1 MVGGARRRR
10 WIILKAAVSRL
21 SATQSLCIQAL
32 GKTQVVT
39 RMVNCAAVGNP
50 CGPGAWLPGA
60 RSTAVSRFSAPARVR
75 SRGRADRRFAC
86 PRSHPIRACASSGC
100 SRFRPS
106 GTRRSPDRA
115 HRDRTTRIGIMP
127 EDLVLGP
134 PLVFERLVNGGGDL
148 FVSFGYG
155 PRGGHGD
162 TLMHPYPLRIQ
173 LH

>member
-60 RSTAVSRFSAPARVR
+60 RSTAVSRIN
-75 SRGRADRRFAC
+75 G
-86 PRSHPIRACASSGC
+86 
-100 SRFRPS
+100 
-106 GTRRSPDRA
+106 
-115 HRDRTTRIGIMP
+115 M
-127 EDLVLGP
+127 
-134 PLVFERLVNGGGDL
+134 FE
-148 FVSFGYG
+148 
-155 PRGGHGD
+155 D
-162 TLMHPYPLRIQ
+162 TLEEIHKVQAAAQGTCYVQPYSARRIK
-173 LH
+173 LLATSHATSAKPIHLYI